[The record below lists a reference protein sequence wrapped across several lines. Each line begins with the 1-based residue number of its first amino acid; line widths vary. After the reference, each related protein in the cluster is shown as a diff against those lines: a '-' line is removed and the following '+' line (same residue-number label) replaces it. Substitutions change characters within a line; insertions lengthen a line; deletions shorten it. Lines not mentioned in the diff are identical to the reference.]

1 MDEKI
6 LVAQIKS
13 IGKSMFQKSLN
24 IILHHG
30 LYERYD
36 DGILDLND
44 TDAVQSKTTTILK
57 FRLVK
62 NSPLQQKYEAK
73 D

>member
-13 IGKSMFQKSLN
+13 IGKNMFQKSLN

-30 LYERYD
+30 LYERYA
-36 DGILDLND
+36 GILDLND

>member
-13 IGKSMFQKSLN
+13 IGNNMFQKSLN

-30 LYERYD
+30 LYERY

>member
-1 MDEKI
+1 
-6 LVAQIKS
+6 
-13 IGKSMFQKSLN
+13 MFQKSLN

-30 LYERYD
+30 LYERY